1 MSTIM
6 RNRSIYCKYTK
17 VKINPITGHHIDHIY
32 LEKPNVPHNG
42 IKIIC
47 NSHKCGSHISCQTKI
62 TNVNGKLSGNCTK
75 CWKALCEDKSWDS
88 CLSYRANEI
97 ADGMKMGLVKRS
109 IINNNNINQ
118 LGLPNNY
125 NHVSRSRII
134 YYSDSDASDES
145 CSSDDNRHLNSYD
158 GDNESDNNEL
168 SNSSRSVS
176 YDDISP
182 SDESIEIMT
191 KKRKNKDNAFRPNKR
206 PKV

>member
-1 MSTIM
+1 
-6 RNRSIYCKYTK
+6 
-17 VKINPITGHHIDHIY
+17 
-32 LEKPNVPHNG
+32 
-42 IKIIC
+42 
-47 NSHKCGSHISCQTKI
+47 
-62 TNVNGKLSGNCTK
+62 
-75 CWKALCEDKSWDS
+75 
-88 CLSYRANEI
+88 
-97 ADGMKMGLVKRS
+97 MKMGLVKRS

-145 CSSDDNRHLNSYD
+145 CSSDETDNSITEDADINFSPSDDNRHLNSYD